1 MPFFRSRNQKPD
13 APQNSIPTLSNSTVT
28 DDPIASQQAL
38 ESGKLVPAALRRL
51 TSLSEQNSFTSDLT
65 VNEFAL
71 LKSCGLH
78 PICQVAGTAVYKIG
92 YQPMPYG
99 GSQPLG
105 IVTEAFNES
114 RRLAIGRLE
123 QEAALAHADA
133 VVGTRITQGMFD
145 SESGLIEFS
154 IVGTAVKSLNEP
166 LSTAKRNAKNKAI
179 ITTLSGQDL
188 YLLLENGIVPVG
200 LVGASSC
207 YLASLSQ
214 YTFQQMYSMFG
225 TNVVNFEVREFTEG
239 YYASRHIVMREVE
252 KAAKSNGAKGIID
265 FNFISS
271 TNSYRLPGSN
281 SENVG
286 AVSFISHVLA
296 TAITQPTDFAPPK
309 QQKILFINP

>member
-1 MPFFRSRNQKPD
+1 MPFFRSKNQKPEASQD
-13 APQNSIPTLSNSTVT
+13 SIPILKNSTVI

-38 ESGKLVPAALRRL
+38 ENGQLVPAALRRL
-51 TSLSEQNSFTSDLT
+51 NSLSEQSSFTSDLT
-65 VNEFAL
+65 VKEFAL
-71 LKSCGLH
+71 LKSSGLH

-99 GSQPLG
+99 GSQPLSV
-105 IVTEAFNES
+105 ITEAFNES

-123 QEAALAHADA
+123 QEAGLAHADA

-145 SESGLIEFS
+145 AESGLIEFS
-154 IVGTAVKSLNEP
+154 IVGTAVKSLNG
-166 LSTAKRNAKNKAI
+166 LLATAKSNAKNKAI

-188 YLLLENGIVPVG
+188 YLLLENGIAPVG

-207 YLASLSQ
+207 YLASLSP

-225 TNVVNFEVREFTEG
+225 ANVVNFEVREFTEG
-239 YYASRHIVMREVE
+239 YYVSRHIVMREVE
-252 KAAKSNGAKGIID
+252 KAARSKGAKGIID

-271 TNSYRLPGSN
+271 TNSYQLPGSN

-296 TAITQPTDFAPPK
+296 TAITQPTDFAQPK